1 MQGQLVRTIK
11 GQWIT
16 RPPARCPNGHP
27 LGPNQVLVGHQ
38 ACLGHGG
45 GHTTWTSRH
54 ATRRCTGRCSTPQH
68 CGCCDFTASPPFGG
82 SRGGRNYSRRLQKR
96 GPYEIWD
103 SKLSSFIQTGGP
115 YANRAAGQGC
125 DRPRSVSHRKM
136 MTMRLPY
143 LRRNRA
149 CVRHGGIDCSCCANW
164 GWLVLG
170 CGCGWGVHSGGSS
183 RPRVA
188 GVGAR
193 AAVPYVAA

>member
-1 MQGQLVRTIK
+1 LVRTIK

-45 GHTTWTSRH
+45 GHTTWTCRH

-125 DRPRSVSHRKM
+125 DRPEECFTSEDDDHEVALSAQKSGMRTSWGHR
-136 MTMRLPY
+136 LFL
-143 LRRNRA
+143 LR
-149 CVRHGGIDCSCCANW
+149 
-164 GWLVLG
+164 
-170 CGCGWGVHSGGSS
+170 
-183 RPRVA
+183 
-188 GVGAR
+188 
-193 AAVPYVAA
+193 

>member
-27 LGPNQVLVGHQ
+27 LGPNQVLVAHRLVSG
-38 ACLGHGG
+38 
-45 GHTTWTSRH
+45 
-54 ATRRCTGRCSTPQH
+54 
-68 CGCCDFTASPPFGG
+68 TAAGTQPG
-82 SRGGRNYSRRLQKR
+82 
-96 GPYEIWD
+96 
-103 SKLSSFIQTGGP
+103 
-115 YANRAAGQGC
+115 RAAMRRDGVRAAAQHPNTVAVATSLQVLPLGDPGADETTPEGC
-125 DRPRSVSHRKM
+125 RNVAPMKSGTPNFRVLYRQADPMPTGPQAKDVIARRSVSHRKM

-170 CGCGWGVHSGGSS
+170 CGCGWGVHSCGSS